1 MDIKLPNDFEQLVN
15 YFGKLPSVGEKTA
28 QRFVLNLMKW
38 DSEELQHFSKALS
51 QIKLLKKCELCGM
64 FASDLLC
71 VVCLDER
78 RAEASS
84 ICVIESIT
92 DFMAVEKSGYF
103 KGVYH
108 ILGGVINPLLGIG
121 PEDLKLDILKQR
133 VREKNIKEIILALN
147 PSVEGDVT
155 CSYIKQE
162 LGENVSIQRIGFG
175 VPMGANLEYMDP
187 LTISKAM
194 EFKRTF

>member
-1 MDIKLPNDFEQLVN
+1 MDLKLPNDFEQLVN
-15 YFGKLPSVGEKTA
+15 FFGKLPSIGEKTA
-28 QRFVLNLMKW
+28 QRLVLSLMKW
-38 DSEELQHFSKALS
+38 NHQEITEFSKSLS
-51 QIKLLKKCELCGM
+51 QIQSIKRCNLCGM

-71 VVCLDER
+71 DVCLDEKR
-78 RAEASS
+78 YAAKS
-84 ICVIESIT
+84 ICVIESVT

-121 PEDLKLDILKQR
+121 PENLKIDILKQR
-133 VREKNIKEIILALN
+133 VREKGIKEVILALN

-162 LGENVSIQRIGFG
+162 LGEDIAVHRIGFG
-175 VPMGANLEYMDP
+175 VPMGANLEYMDS

-194 EFKRTF
+194 EFRRSF